1 MLLNTLKELKKEE
14 NIRKRERDIQN
25 MRKQNDIR
33 MIVMRMGD
41 ILGRG
46 EEQGEERTRKGEKN
60 MRKQNIETR
69 HL

>member
-1 MLLNTLKELKKEE
+1 
-14 NIRKRERDIQN
+14 
-25 MRKQNDIR
+25 MRKQYDIG

-60 MRKQNIETR
+60 MRKQNIEKDGICK
-69 HL
+69 LGSLC